1 MQKIS
6 EILNSDIEKL
16 DKCKYCGKTY
26 QKHEYKIFEGMPE
39 ERIMHVQA
47 PACDCLK
54 QREEQEKVKI
64 EAEEKKEK
72 LTKLFE
78 NSLIT
83 PYFQKK
89 TFENLQI
96 KANEY
101 GNEKELKK
109 LLQYAQ
115 NFKKGEMPGIF
126 LTGKPGTGKTSMIAA
141 VSNELM
147 QRGFNVLFVTFS
159 ALMERF
165 LKYSAEHNGDIY
177 PLLMWLVKFDFV
189 VIDDLGRENYTD
201 RRKEIAYRIIDT
213 LLCYEVPTGFTANP
227 EMIERLRKIE
237 DWNAILDRLKDICG
251 LAINFKGESIRGHKW
266 QLA

>member
-1 MQKIS
+1 MQKIN

-16 DKCKYCGKTY
+16 DKCKYCGK
-26 QKHEYKIFEGMPE
+26 EYKRIEYKLFEGKPE
-39 ERIMHVQA
+39 EKITRLEV
-47 PACDCLK
+47 PACNCIELQE
-54 QREEQEKVKI
+54 QRRKSA
-64 EAEEKKEK
+64 AEEKEKKER
-72 LTKLFE
+72 LDKLFE

-83 PYFQKK
+83 PYFKKK
-89 TFENLQI
+89 TFENLQT
-96 KANEY
+96 KAEEY

-126 LTGKPGTGKTSMIAA
+126 LTGKPGTGKTSMLAA
-141 VSNELM
+141 VCNELIK
-147 QRGFNVLFVTFS
+147 RGFNVLFVTFS

-189 VIDDLGRENYTD
+189 VIDDIGRENYTD

-213 LLCYEVPTGFTANP
+213 LLNYEVPAGFTANP
-227 EMIERLRKIE
+227 EMLERLRKIE
-237 DWNAILDRLKDICG
+237 DWGAVLDRLKDICG
-251 LAINFKGESIRGHKW
+251 LAINFKGESLRGRKW
-266 QLA
+266 

>member
-1 MQKIS
+1 MQKIN

-16 DKCKYCGKTY
+16 DKCKYCGK
-26 QKHEYKIFEGMPE
+26 EYKKIEYKLFEGKPE
-39 ERIMHVQA
+39 EKILRVQA
-47 PACDCLK
+47 PACNCLK
-54 QREEQEKVKI
+54 LQEEREKANI
-64 EAEEKKEK
+64 EAKEKKEK
-72 LTKLFE
+72 LDKLFE

-83 PYFQKK
+83 PYFKKK
-89 TFENLQI
+89 TFENLQT
-96 KANEY
+96 KAEEY

-126 LTGKPGTGKTSMIAA
+126 LTGKPGVGKTSMLAA
-141 VSNELM
+141 VSNELI

-165 LKYSAEHNGDIY
+165 LKFSAEHNGDIY

-189 VIDDLGRENYTD
+189 VIDDIGRENYTD

-213 LLCYEVPTGFTANP
+213 LLNYEIPTGFTANP
-227 EMIERLRKIE
+227 EMLDKLRKIE
-237 DWNAILDRLKDICG
+237 DWGAVLDRLKDICG
-251 LAINFKGESIRGHKW
+251 LAINFKGESVRGRKW
-266 QLA
+266 Q